1 LQINADLLMIDP
13 ERMLSGMTR
22 KFTVEVDVQLHD
34 ELVVAAQQNGQ
45 TEGHVLEQALRF
57 YLHNGAPSQQLVR
70 RAVMDTFE
78 QSLMRDRDLLQR
90 LAVALPGALRTRC
103 SESMP

>member
-1 LQINADLLMIDP
+1 MQINADLLMIDP

-22 KFTVEVDVQLHD
+22 KFRVEVDAQLHD
-34 ELVVAAQQNGQ
+34 ELVAAAQQNGQ

-57 YLHNGAPSQQLVR
+57 YLHNGAPSPQLVR

-90 LAVALPGALRTRC
+90 LAVALPGALRTRG

>member
-1 LQINADLLMIDP
+1 
-13 ERMLSGMTR
+13 MTR
-22 KFTVEVDVQLHD
+22 KFTVEVDAQLYD
-34 ELVVAAQQNGQ
+34 ELVAAAQHNGQ

-57 YLHNGAPSQQLVR
+57 YLHNVAPSQQLVR

-78 QSLMRDRDLLQR
+78 QSLMRDRDLLQ
-90 LAVALPGALRTRC
+90 LPGALRTRC